1 MSVAGAGGRGKGGM
15 SQTLIGPKALTSA
28 VLSVVLRLRLNRR
41 CRMMIGIFFWGGGPK
56 KINNRLYVRTVELL
70 CAEKLFL

>member
-41 CRMMIGIFFWGGGPK
+41 CRMMIGIFFFFGGGGRKK
-56 KINNRLYVRTVELL
+56 KILPLRPNCRAALR
-70 CAEKLFL
+70 